1 MVKRLGG
8 WHMPM
13 VTTTLLLLLTAY
25 CLLVTGSPVWAD
37 DPGLKAEVEV
47 LRERLS
53 KLEDKLAAQ
62 DATAAGASEGNAIV
76 QLPSGLHGVQMS
88 GFVDTTYT
96 YNFNAPQTNV
106 NTLRIFDTR
115 ANSFMLNSAELNI
128 KKPVSAES
136 PVGFRT
142 DLAFGTDSEVVG
154 SVTTGLGSTTD
165 ELDIQQAFVEYL
177 APIGNGI
184 DIQAG
189 KFVTLNGAEVIKSKD
204 DWNISRSILFGFAI
218 PFTHTGLR
226 ASYPWSDRLTTLVG
240 VNNGWDVV
248 DDNNQAKTVELGF
261 SSTPVDTVTLGST
274 FMFGAEQAGNNNNG
288 RSLIDIVAG
297 WQPIEPLQLKL
308 NYDYGWEDDAVAFGN
323 NAVWHGL
330 AAYARYA
337 LTDKLALIARSE
349 YFNDADGV
357 RTAILTPGING
368 ITGTG
373 VKLYEY
379 TLTTEYKIH
388 KNLIARLEYRH
399 DQASERV
406 FRSGDLAQR
415 AHQDTVAME
424 FIAPF

>member
-1 MVKRLGG
+1 MGWKRSVVMGVVLLAGG
-8 WHMPM
+8 ACAFAEDAS
-13 VTTTLLLLLTAY
+13 LA
-25 CLLVTGSPVWAD
+25 GD
-37 DPGLKAEVEV
+37 KAELQL
-47 LRERLS
+47 LRARLERLEQKVAS
-53 KLEDKLAAQ
+53 QEAV
-62 DATAAGASEGNAIV
+62 AAGAESGNAIV
-76 QLPSGLHGVQMS
+76 QVPSGLADVQMS

-106 NTLRIFDTR
+106 NALRVFDTR

-142 DLAFGTDSEVVG
+142 DLAFGTDAEVVG

-177 APIGNGI
+177 APIGNGL
-184 DIQAG
+184 DVQVG
-189 KFVTLNGAEVIKSKD
+189 KFVTLHGAEVIKSKD
-204 DWNISRSILFGFAI
+204 DQNISRSYLFGFAI
-218 PFTHTGLR
+218 PFTHTGIR
-226 ASYPWSDRLTTLVG
+226 ATYPWSDRFSTVVG
-240 VNNGWDVV
+240 VNNGWDLV
-248 DDNNQAKTVELGF
+248 DDTNQAKTVEVGF
-261 SSTPVDTVTLGST
+261 SSTPIDTVTLGST
-274 FMFGAEQAGNNNNG
+274 FMFGAEQAGNNNNQ
-288 RSLIDIVAG
+288 RNLVDIVAG
-297 WQPIEPLQLKL
+297 WQPIEALQLKV

-337 LTDKLALIARSE
+337 LTDKLALAARGE

-357 RTAILTPGING
+357 RTAIFGTGING

-379 TLTTEYKIH
+379 TLTTEYKLH
-388 KNLIARLEYRH
+388 EHLLARLEYRH

-415 AHQDTVAME
+415 SHQDTVAME

>member
-1 MVKRLGG
+1 MRWGLVALLGLSAIVG
-8 WHMPM
+8 G
-13 VTTTLLLLLTAY
+13 A
-25 CLLVTGSPVWAD
+25 PVWAD

-53 KLEDKLAAQ
+53 KLEEKLAAQ
-62 DATAAGASEGNAIV
+62 AATAAGASEGNAII

-106 NTLRIFDTR
+106 NTLRVFDTR

-177 APIGNGI
+177 APIGNGL
-184 DIQAG
+184 DVQVG
-189 KFVTLNGAEVIKSKD
+189 KFVTLHGAEVIKSKD
-204 DWNISRSILFGFAI
+204 DPNISRSYLFGFAI
-218 PFTHTGLR
+218 PFTHTGIR
-226 ASYPWSDRLTTLVG
+226 VAYPWSDRFTTLVG

-248 DDNNQAKTVELGF
+248 DDNNQAKTVEIGF
-261 SSTPVDTVTLGST
+261 SSTPIDKVSLGST

-288 RSLIDIVAG
+288 RQLVDIVAG
-297 WQPIEPLQLKL
+297 WQPIEALQLKL
-308 NYDYGWEDDAVAFGN
+308 NYDYGWEDDAVSFGN

-337 LTDKLALIARSE
+337 LTDKLAVSARGE

-357 RTAILTPGING
+357 RTAIFGTGING

-373 VKLYEY
+373 LKLTEY
-379 TLTTEYKIH
+379 TLTTEYQIH

-399 DQASERV
+399 DQANERV

-415 AHQDTVAME
+415 SHQDTVAME

>member
-1 MVKRLGG
+1 MMRWGLVLVLGVSVMLGG
-8 WHMPM
+8 
-13 VTTTLLLLLTAY
+13 A
-25 CLLVTGSPVWAD
+25 PVWAE

-53 KLEDKLAAQ
+53 KLEEKLAAQ

-76 QLPSGLHGVQMS
+76 QLPSGLHGIEMS

-142 DLAFGTDSEVVG
+142 DLAFGTDAEVVG

-177 APIGNGI
+177 APIGNGL
-184 DIQAG
+184 DVQVG
-189 KFVTLNGAEVIKSKD
+189 KFVTLHGAEVIKSKD
-204 DWNISRSILFGFAI
+204 DWNISRSLLFGFAI
-218 PFTHTGLR
+218 PFTHTGIR
-226 ASYPWSDRLTTLVG
+226 AAYPWSDRFTTLVG
-240 VNNGWDVV
+240 VSNGWDVV
-248 DDNNQAKTVELGF
+248 DDNNQAKTIEIGF
-261 SSTPVDTVTLGST
+261 SSTPIDTVSLGST
-274 FMFGAEQAGNNNNG
+274 LMFGAEQAGNNNNG
-288 RSLIDIVAG
+288 RTLIDIVAG
-297 WQPIEPLQLKL
+297 WQPIDALQLKV

-337 LTDKLALIARSE
+337 FTDDLAVVLRSE

-357 RTAILTPGING
+357 RTGISGAGING

-373 VKLYEY
+373 AKLYEY

-415 AHQDTVAME
+415 SHQDTVALE